1 MLLLTKYS
9 LYKTNVNMGK
19 ERVGFFSEE
28 EILYKLII
36 FFLKKCT
43 K

>member
-9 LYKTNVNMGK
+9 LYKTNVNMGM
-19 ERVGFFSEE
+19 ERGFFSEE

-36 FFLKKCT
+36 FS
-43 K
+43 

>member
-9 LYKTNVNMGK
+9 LYKTNVNMGM
-19 ERVGFFSEE
+19 ETFFFSEE